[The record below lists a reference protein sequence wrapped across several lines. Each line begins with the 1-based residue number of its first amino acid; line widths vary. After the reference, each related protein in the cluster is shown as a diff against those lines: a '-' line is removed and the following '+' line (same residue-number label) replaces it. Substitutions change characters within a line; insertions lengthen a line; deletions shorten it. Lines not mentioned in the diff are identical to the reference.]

1 MSDNTSV
8 MNVDGA
14 SVSEAKLAA
23 NETRDIVLPNQ
34 TEHVAHIAIDIGGS
48 LAKIVYF
55 TSSSTDKSG
64 GRLHFKKIETER
76 IDKCIDFVAELMA
89 DARLLSPDNTH
100 FVLKATG
107 GGAYLF
113 YDKLEERLPGVI
125 VQKEDEMD
133 CPLQV

>member
-1 MSDNTSV
+1 
-8 MNVDGA
+8 
-14 SVSEAKLAA
+14 
-23 NETRDIVLPNQ
+23 
-34 TEHVAHIAIDIGGS
+34 
-48 LAKIVYF
+48 
-55 TSSSTDKSG
+55 
-64 GRLHFKKIETER
+64 
-76 IDKCIDFVAELMA
+76 MA

-133 CPLQV
+133 CLITGKLTTGICRS

>member
-1 MSDNTSV
+1 
-8 MNVDGA
+8 
-14 SVSEAKLAA
+14 
-23 NETRDIVLPNQ
+23 
-34 TEHVAHIAIDIGGS
+34 
-48 LAKIVYF
+48 
-55 TSSSTDKSG
+55 
-64 GRLHFKKIETER
+64 
-76 IDKCIDFVAELMA
+76 MA

-133 CPLQV
+133 CLITGRFKTGTCQ